1 MTRPDTIVLRVGSSR
16 WLRVCHGLVGSLAL
30 AVTLSSGAGLMWML
44 LSLGALAAVH
54 AGVMG
59 TLRGPAAAAGLIL
72 HADGSGVLHRDDGLL
87 DVQRCPSGWV
97 SRWCCIVT
105 VRELLSERRVQCLV
119 CRSRNT
125 PDAYRRLLVTLRLV
139 RDHSTDRGVIWL

>member
-1 MTRPDTIVLRVGSSR
+1 MTPADALVLTVGSSR
-16 WLRVCHGLVGSLAL
+16 GLRVCHGLVGLVALAL
-30 AVTLSSGAGLMWML
+30 ILSSGTGLMWML
-44 LSLGALAAVH
+44 VSLGALAAVH
-54 AGVMG
+54 GGVVG
-59 TLRGPAAAAGLIL
+59 TMRGPAATTELIL
-72 HADGSGVLHRDDGLL
+72 HADGSAVLGRDGVLV
-87 DVQRCPSGWV
+87 DVQRCPAGWV